1 MREKGKGYP
10 EPKGHR
16 LRRYLGITA
25 LTGKKEDIVSWYRS
39 VYTGASTDY
48 MKGGDRKSLLEVP
61 RRIRDL
67 IARSSEYP
75 AKAMAMERFNYKG
88 RAQQKI
94 AKFMLQRNTDD
105 DFQRRPEEMRKDG
118 NPPSKPDPNSS
129 QGMVTTTVVGAKEIN
144 KELAML
150 TKSLDN
156 LFKTGKKKGK
166 VNVNVK
172 SLMTKK

>member
-25 LTGKKEDIVSWYRS
+25 LAGKRQDIITWYRS
-39 VYTGASTDY
+39 AYTGASSDY
-48 MKGGDRKSLLEVP
+48 MAGDDRKSLLEVP

-88 RAQQKI
+88 REQQKI
-94 AKFMLQRNTDD
+94 AKFMVQRQTDD
-105 DFQRRPEEMRKDG
+105 DFQRRPEEMRKEG
-118 NPPSKPDPNSS
+118 NPPSKPNPNSS
-129 QGMVTTTVVGAKEIN
+129 QGLVTTVVRGATKVN
-144 KELAML
+144 QDLAKL
-150 TKSLDN
+150 TQSLDK
-156 LFKTGKKKGK
+156 LFRSGSKKGK
-166 VNVNVK
+166 MNVNVK

>member
-25 LTGKKEDIVSWYRS
+25 LAGKRQDIISWYRS
-39 VYTGASTDY
+39 VYTGASSDY

-144 KELAML
+144 KELVKL
-150 TKSLDN
+150 TQSLDK
-156 LFKTGKKKGK
+156 LFQSGTKKGK